1 MKQNTVIQVRTFRVL
16 GGLEIHFGRE
26 SQGFFY
32 EIEDP
37 GTHAFL
43 DAKDGL
49 SEGEFLEAVGCALG
63 EEELWNF
70 QQLVH
75 SLI

>member
-1 MKQNTVIQVRTFRVL
+1 MEQKTAFQVRTFRVL

-32 EIEDP
+32 EIADL
-37 GTHAFL
+37 GSHALL

-49 SEGEFLEAVGCALG
+49 TEGEFLEAVGCAL
-63 EEELWNF
+63 EPEELWNF

-75 SLI
+75 SLN